1 MAPEPRPVSHRRRF
15 LTGLALAALL
25 GVGLGAVLLSGA
37 RTAERRERAERQAVV
52 TLQALAQLVD
62 RAVATAGPAEEE
74 SGFGLGEEIG
84 EAVPEEAPGETPEE
98 GGGMGLGDELAA
110 LDDPEAPAA
119 EEDEGAK
126 IRRAVARFAQSHPE
140 AGPIRVVLFEG
151 IRLEASTAPADRA
164 ENAAPRRLAREE
176 KPLYDLGQRLRAAV
190 AGNQEGGAR
199 NPEIALERRPDGV
212 LSLAAPLERDGQV
225 IGMVQME
232 MKKEVAPA
240 GFAWGPFLL
249 YWLGPVAAFLLLSFA
264 LGERRFALAAA
275 AALLLIVGIALYGR
289 YALSVL
295 EAERRATGEAIAATI
310 QKESAQAGATLAELG
325 LAAEE
330 LEPSRWDVDLYRQ
343 PRGLVSPAGTVDEGR
358 LGEEIGVDAGR
369 MTRSVVL
376 LALFSLVLLTF
387 VGLGYAARTGRA
399 LADYRTAYAYVMPA
413 MVGMLLLVFFPFFYG
428 IALAFTNANLYNTNE
443 SIFQTW
449 IGVQN
454 YLDILKDVSVV
465 QRTPEGLVWDYTN
478 FYWTL
483 GFTIVWTVTNVAIG
497 VTLGLALALILNTKD
512 FAFKTFYRVILIL
525 PWATPTYITALVWK
539 GMFHQQFG
547 AVNQI
552 LQIFGGSPISWFDRP
567 FTSFLAVLT
576 TNGWL
581 SFPFMMVIS
590 LGALQ
595 SIPADL
601 YEAARVDGASR
612 WQQFRSITLPSL
624 KPALVPAIILSVVW
638 TFNQFNVIYLV
649 SAGQPAGATE
659 ILITKAY
666 KLAFEDYRYGYAAA
680 YSVIIFLILLVYG
693 TWQNRVTKAT
703 EAIG

>member
-1 MAPEPRPVSHRRRF
+1 MARETRSASHRRRF
-15 LTGLALAALL
+15 LIGLGVAALL
-25 GVGLGAVLLSGA
+25 GVGLGSVLLAGA

-52 TLQALAQLVD
+52 TLQALAQVVD
-62 RAVATAGPAEEE
+62 RAVAAGQPAAEEE

-84 EAVPEEAPGETPEE
+84 EAAPPESE

-110 LDDPEAPAA
+110 IDAPAAPAA
-119 EEDEGAK
+119 EEDEGEK
-126 IRRAVARFAQSHPE
+126 IRRAVASFVESHPE

-151 IRLEASTAPADRA
+151 IRLEASTAPEDQGA
-164 ENAAPRRLAREE
+164 NAAPRRLAREE
-176 KPLYDLGQRLRAAV
+176 KPLFDLGQSLRAAV
-190 AGNQEGGAR
+190 QGNREGGGAR
-199 NPEIALERRPDGV
+199 SAEISLERRPDGV
-212 LSLAAPLERDGQV
+212 LALSAPLERNGEV
-225 IGMVQME
+225 VGMVQME
-232 MKKEVAPA
+232 TKKEHEPA
-240 GFAWGPFLL
+240 GIAWLPFLL
-249 YWLGPVAAFLLLSFA
+249 YWLGPVVAFLLLSLA
-264 LGERRFALAAA
+264 LGERRWVLAAV
-275 AALLLIVGIALYGR
+275 AALLLIVDLVLYGR
-289 YALSVL
+289 YALEVL
-295 EAERRATGEAIAATI
+295 RGERQATGEALAATI
-310 QKESAQAGATLAELG
+310 REESGKAGATLAGLG
-325 LAAEE
+325 LPADG
-330 LEPSRWDVDLYRQ
+330 LEAHRWDVDLYRQ
-343 PRGLVSPAGTVDEGR
+343 PRELVSAAGTVDEGR
-358 LGEEIGVDAGR
+358 LGEEIGVDASR
-369 MTRSVVL
+369 MTRSVIL
-376 LALFSLVLLTF
+376 LALLALALLTF

-399 LADYRTAYAYVMPA
+399 LVDYRVAYAYVMPA
-413 MVGMLLLVFFPFFYG
+413 LLGMLLLVFFPFFYG
-428 IALAFTNANLYNTNE
+428 IALSFTNANLYNTNE

-449 IGVQN
+449 IGLQN
-454 YLDILKDVSVV
+454 YIDILKDVSVV
-465 QRTPEGLVWDYTN
+465 QRTPEGLVWNYTN

-483 GFTIVWTVTNVAIG
+483 GFTILWTISNVAIG

-552 LQIFGGSPISWFDRP
+552 LQIFGASPISWFDRP

-680 YSVIIFLILLVYG
+680 YSTIIFLILLVYG
-693 TWQNRVTKAT
+693 TWQNRVTRAT

>member
-1 MAPEPRPVSHRRRF
+1 MTSEPRPASHRRRF
-15 LTGLALAALL
+15 LIGLALAALV
-25 GVGLGAVLLSGA
+25 GVGLGAVLLAGA

-52 TLQALAQLVD
+52 TLQALAQVVD
-62 RAVATAGPAEEE
+62 RAVAAGQPAAEEE

-84 EAVPEEAPGETPEE
+84 EAAPPEEE

-110 LDDPEAPAA
+110 LDQPPTDGQA
-119 EEDEGAK
+119 EEEEGAK
-126 IRRAVARFAQSHPE
+126 IRQAVASFARSHPE

-151 IRLEASTAPADRA
+151 TRLEASTAPSDQGA
-164 ENAAPRRLAREE
+164 NAAPRRLAREE
-176 KPLYDLGQRLRAAV
+176 KPLFDLGQSLRAAV
-190 AGNQEGGAR
+190 SGNQEGGGAR
-199 NPEIALERRPDGV
+199 SAEISLERRPDGV
-212 LSLAAPLERDGQV
+212 LSLAAPLERDGEV
-225 IGMVQME
+225 VGMVQME
-232 MKKEVAPA
+232 TKKAHEAA
-240 GFAWGPFLL
+240 GIEWGPFLFHGL
-249 YWLGPVAAFLLLSFA
+249 APVVVLFLLSLA
-264 LGERRFALAAA
+264 LGERRWLLAAA
-275 AALLLIVGIALYGR
+275 AVLLLLASLLPYGNHALK
-289 YALSVL
+289 VL
-295 EAERRATGEAIAATI
+295 REERRATGEALAATI
-310 QKESAQAGATLAELG
+310 QEESDKTGAVLAELG
-325 LAAEE
+325 LPAGE
-330 LEPSRWDVDLYRQ
+330 LAGSGWDVDLYRQ
-343 PRGLVSPAGTVDEGR
+343 PRGLVSAAGTIDEGK
-358 LGEEIGVDAGR
+358 LGEETGVDASR
-369 MTRSVVL
+369 MTRSVILLAVLALVL
-376 LALFSLVLLTF
+376 LAF
-387 VGLGYAARTGRA
+387 VGLGYAARTGQA
-399 LADYRTAYAYVMPA
+399 FVEYRIAYAYVLPA
-413 MVGMLLLVFFPFFYG
+413 LIGMLLLVFFPFFYG
-428 IALAFTNANLYNTNE
+428 IALSFTNANLYNTNE

-449 IGVQN
+449 IGLQN
-454 YLDILKDVSVV
+454 YIDIIKDVSVAE
-465 QRTPEGLVWDYTN
+465 RTPEGLVWNYAN

-483 GFTIVWTVTNVAIG
+483 GFTILWTISNVTIG

-552 LQIFGGSPISWFDRP
+552 LQIFGASPISWFDRP

-680 YSVIIFLILLVYG
+680 YSTIIFLILLVYG

>member
-1 MAPEPRPVSHRRRF
+1 MTREQRPPSHRRRF
-15 LTGLALAALL
+15 LIGLGLAALL

-52 TLQALAQLVD
+52 TLQALAQVMD
-62 RAVATAGPAEEE
+62 RAVATGEPAEEE

-84 EAVPEEAPGETPEE
+84 EAAPPEE

-110 LDDPEAPAA
+110 LDEPEAPAA
-119 EEDEGAK
+119 PEDEGAK
-126 IRRAVARFAQSHPE
+126 IRRAVERFAQSHPE
-140 AGPIRVVLFEG
+140 AGAIRVVLFEG
-151 IRLEASTAPADRA
+151 RRLEASTAPEDRG
-164 ENAAPRRLAREE
+164 ENAAPRQLVREE
-176 KPLYDLGQRLRAAV
+176 KPLFDLGQDLRAAV
-190 AGNQEGGAR
+190 EGNREGSGAR
-199 NPEIALERRPDGV
+199 RPEISLKRGLDGILALV
-212 LSLAAPLERDGQV
+212 APLERDGQV
-225 IGMVQME
+225 VGLVQVE
-232 MKKEVAPA
+232 TEKAIAPA
-240 GFAWGPFLL
+240 GLAWGSFLL
-249 YWLGPVAAFLLLSFA
+249 YWLAPIVAFFFLSLALS
-264 LGERRFALAAA
+264 ERRYVLAVV
-275 AALLLIVGIALYGR
+275 AALLLLADLVLYGR

-295 EAERRATGEAIAATI
+295 EGERRATGEAVAAI
-310 QKESAQAGATLAELG
+310 LVEEAGKAEAMLAELG
-325 LAAEE
+325 LPAGDLA
-330 LEPSRWDVDLYRQ
+330 PGGWDVDLYRQ
-343 PRGLVSPAGTVDEGR
+343 PRGLVSPAGTVDEGK
-358 LGEEIGVDAGR
+358 LGEEIGVDASR
-369 MTRSVVL
+369 MTYSVVVLAIAAL
-376 LALFSLVLLTF
+376 LLLTF
-387 VGLGYAARTGRA
+387 VGLGYAARTGQA
-399 LADYRTAYAYVMPA
+399 LVRYRTAYGYVMPA
-413 MVGMLLLVFFPFFYG
+413 MIGMLLLVFFPFFYG
-428 IALAFTNANLYNTNE
+428 FALSFTNANLYNTNE

-449 IGVQN
+449 IGLQN
-454 YLDILKDVSVV
+454 YLDIIKDVSVV
-465 QRTPEGLVWDYTN
+465 QRTPDGLVWDYTN

-552 LQIFGGSPISWFDRP
+552 LQIFGGSPISWFERP

-624 KPALVPAIILSVVW
+624 RPALVPAIILSVVW

-649 SAGQPAGATE
+649 SAGEPAGATE

-666 KLAFEDYRYGYAAA
+666 KLAFENYRYGYAAA